1 MISRCQNVACHRR
14 GERPFI
20 EAGRNGLQRDSDRE
34 KGEGER
40 LLRVTITS
48 RATRHCLGLSTLLVG
63 GFSRFPGEEGGGENR
78 ECERAGTENRWR
90 KGDRGD
96 SDINPKLRSFQ

>member
-34 KGEGER
+34 KGERER

-63 GFSRFPGEEGGGENR
+63 GFSRFPGEEGKTGSARGLELKIAGGK
-78 ECERAGTENRWR
+78 ATEMTVT
-90 KGDRGD
+90 
-96 SDINPKLRSFQ
+96 